1 MPVFY
6 LVSIN
11 QKAHC
16 TDGERGI
23 KTVSDIQILFFLYLH
38 QCGEED
44 IQFRNP
50 VTLYKL
56 LERAQ
61 GKKCCFW
68 HQTLKKEVWSPDSQ
82 LIP

>member
-23 KTVSDIQILFFLYLH
+23 KTVSDIQKLFFLYLH
-38 QCGEED
+38 QCGKED
-44 IQFRNP
+44 IQFRNA

-56 LERAQ
+56 LKWAQ
-61 GKKCCFW
+61 GRNAVSGIE
-68 HQTLKKEVWSPDSQ
+68 H
-82 LIP
+82 